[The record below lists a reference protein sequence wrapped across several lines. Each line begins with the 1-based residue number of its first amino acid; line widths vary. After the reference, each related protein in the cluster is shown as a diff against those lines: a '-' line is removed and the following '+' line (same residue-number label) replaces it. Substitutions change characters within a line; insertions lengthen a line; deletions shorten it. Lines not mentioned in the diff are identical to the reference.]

1 MTAHPKSL
9 IPVVPPQLIHDIFTD
24 EENERLF
31 HVLRTEGPWRLIAA
45 IYFKTAEELLAVS
58 SRGPDADGTKPTLE
72 DFLSPAFRGFFGN
85 NGLSYH
91 DEVHEVFYSRK
102 LLNLVKGMHGAQYGA
117 PYLFQFNIQ
126 GPSGGYDPGHFD
138 GRSWRGLDPTNM
150 PAWLGSVMAKSG
162 LFDAWEVKAGQVI
175 SYYYNSDIE
184 GGFTYWPEGP
194 DQPPKRFA
202 APFWNSGIVT
212 DNQHMYHRGEACG
225 PRDRRELPAGAT
237 LQSMLT
243 SDGGSGWNLID
254 GDSVLAHYAEHEM
267 RILFHYSAHVFTDMA
282 DLKRYYDHTD
292 DLTSEQA
299 LGMLIDDLRQRH
311 IPFEMPT
318 DPMSDPAFI
327 ATLTKAYSVSPA
339 SYHPLAPLEV
349 RQKTAA

>member
-1 MTAHPKSL
+1 MAAPRNSL
-9 IPVVPPQLIHDIFTD
+9 VPVVPPRLIHDIFTE
-24 EENERLF
+24 EENARLF
-31 HVLRTEGPWRLIAA
+31 RILRHKGPWRLIAA
-45 IYFKTAEELLAVS
+45 IYFKSAEELLAVS
-58 SRGPDADGTKPTLE
+58 SRGEADADDKPTLD
-72 DFLSPAFRGFFGN
+72 DFLSLAFRGFFAN
-85 NGLSYH
+85 NGLPYH
-91 DEVHEVFYSRK
+91 EEAHEIFYSRK
-102 LLNLVKGMHGAQYGA
+102 LLDQVKAMHGAQYGA

-175 SYYYNSDIE
+175 SYYYPSDID

-194 DQPPKRFA
+194 DRAPKRFA

-225 PRDRRELPAGAT
+225 PRHKRDLPPGTTLRSVLEAEAAG
-237 LQSMLT
+237 
-243 SDGGSGWNLID
+243 GWNVVDD
-254 GDSVLAHYAEHEM
+254 GRVIAHYDDSEM

-292 DLTSEQA
+292 DLTHERA
-299 LGMLIDDLRQRH
+299 IDMLIDDLRRRRV
-311 IPFEMPT
+311 PFEMPS
-318 DPMSDPAFI
+318 DPMADPAFI
-327 ATLTKAYSVSPA
+327 AALTRTHAVSPA
-339 SYHPLAPLEV
+339 GYPAEAPLEV
-349 RQKTAA
+349 RRMRAA

>member
-9 IPVVPPQLIHDIFTD
+9 IPVVPPRLINDIFSD

-31 HVLRTEGPWRLIAA
+31 HVLKTKGPWRLIAA

-58 SRGPDADGTKPTLE
+58 SRGPDTDGSKPTLE
-72 DFLSPAFRGFFGN
+72 DFLSLAFRGFFGN

-91 DEVHEVFYSRK
+91 DETHEVFYSHK
-102 LLNLVKGMHGAQYGA
+102 LLNLVKDMHGAQYGA
-117 PYLFQFNIQ
+117 PYLFQFNAQ

-175 SYYYNSDIE
+175 SYYYRSDID
-184 GGFTYWPEGP
+184 GGFTYWPNGP
-194 DQPPKRFA
+194 DQAPERFA
-202 APFWNSGIVT
+202 APFWNSGIIT

-225 PRDRRELPAGAT
+225 PRHKRELPSGTT
-237 LQSMLT
+237 LQSVLQ
-243 SDGGSGWNLID
+243 SDGGDGWNVVD
-254 GDSVLAHYAEHEM
+254 GDRVVAHYPEQEM
-267 RILFHYSAHVFTDMA
+267 RFLFHYSAHVFTDMA

-292 DLTSEQA
+292 DLSSEQA
-299 LGMLIDDLRQRH
+299 IGMLIDDLRRQR

-327 ATLTKAYSVSPA
+327 ATLTKAYAVSPA
-339 SYHPLAPLEV
+339 AYHPQAPLDI
-349 RQKTAA
+349 RQKKAA